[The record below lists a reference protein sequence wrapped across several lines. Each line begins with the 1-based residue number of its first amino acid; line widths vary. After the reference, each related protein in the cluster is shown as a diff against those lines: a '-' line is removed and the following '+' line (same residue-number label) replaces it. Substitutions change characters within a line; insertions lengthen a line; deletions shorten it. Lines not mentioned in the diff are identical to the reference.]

1 MATGGFCSRTQR
13 DRGGVIVNDEMFLKP
28 GHFLGVAFQEGP
40 VFFRITGRE
49 IMSYEPYEVG
59 AVQAG
64 NTSGWFVP
72 QDDRGNRI
80 LEPEREKYILHSY
93 VGVAPEEAEVYL
105 NFPPR
110 VARFSLIGTRQV
122 PGKTKWIDGVN
133 SPFEEP
139 NERGELISF
148 VDLYPEFNV
157 ANPSSRDIYAM
168 LDFEIAKYDF
178 RIITD
183 RDLVE
188 KLIEGTKK
196 CKFYTFL
203 QPYQMPDWL
212 SRIVNTEGILDYS
225 VKLWKKYMG
234 VSS

>member
-1 MATGGFCSRTQR
+1 M
-13 DRGGVIVNDEMFLKP
+13 NDEMFLKP

-59 AVQAG
+59 TVQAG

-72 QDDRGNRI
+72 QDSRGNRI
-80 LEPEREKYILHSY
+80 LEPEREKYILHSF

-110 VARFSLIGTRQV
+110 EARYNLIGTRPV

-133 SPFEEP
+133 SPFEDP
-139 NERGELISF
+139 NERSELVSF

-168 LDFEIAKYDF
+168 LDFEVAKYDF

-183 RDLVE
+183 RNLLE

-212 SRIVNTEGILDYS
+212 SRIVNTQGILSYS
-225 VKLWKKYMG
+225 VKLWEEYMG